1 MDPFLNNDLTTSK
14 NVTTYG
20 EYSNPTEVNK
30 ANYVYTT
37 TKEIPIEVYFN
48 QPNLENNT
56 NSYNITYLPGINEV
70 YNNEYNN
77 YSYPF
82 SDKINSEKNNNN
94 NDYYNQLLSNEY
106 ISNTNYN
113 NYGNIENTSEL
124 NNISNYATV
133 KPISKKNENINYVYY
148 DNNSELLNPSTN
160 VNYYTN
166 NSAGFYTGLN
176 TTNLESIPY
185 LVSDTTN
192 NINNINLNENYSYDL
207 NNNISNT
214 NYNYNYVLNTTGSSH
229 ASYNNNVSKN
239 IISKNN
245 IILNNN
251 NIYSVNAF
259 PIKYKERSYEN
270 AIEENSKGFNK
281 ISSKYLMNII
291 FNYIKD
297 DLFKYKLFMHSK
309 KFRKISDLS
318 PIDYQEKSISRTGI
332 KVCNYLSGY
341 QDRNYGPHTY
351 FNSIIKNNGNE
362 YYRFFERETLKK
374 DFLLHLEKL
383 KIKYIKNYLV
393 YYFKKYKENKKD
405 DSNLYIDIFCPFF
418 DFLSNQEYFGELF
431 TIPIV
436 MPFIKKN
443 LMENEYIS
451 VFDKLN
457 KSQKYLSILFKYSEE
472 KDIDFFKKCINLN
485 KVRKLIIYEDKT
497 NEEKDFL
504 KIQRLP
510 SQISKMKPPKMKK
523 MADLFSLITSANLLI
538 KLLYLKLNLTSFN
551 KKEFN
556 IFENLNLFKSLNYLE
571 LENFRFFGNDA
582 AVFELKLDSLRVLKL
597 LDCNIITISNN
608 CCFHLKELYIIKSK
622 IENRNSSLLKFPNL
636 EKCKF
641 YFYLDDQ
648 NIQKEANY
656 IEIGETRFNS
666 KFDFSS
672 MNNLKVLNCEAN
684 DFLMLKNASLE
695 SLTVESN
702 DTDNSKEKEKRVIEK
717 IISMKSLKELVL
729 SVKLL
734 DDNDISGIRG
744 VNTSVEKFTIHWHKS
759 DQDCTVIN
767 LQKKFPNVNN
777 FSLITENDSHSTNIQ
792 IEEKVDCKINKLIL
806 YGGKFNIRL
815 YCLPFENLVEFDLII
830 FINEFNGIKETL
842 PFFSNHCH
850 LIFKSLISFKF
861 RSFRIK
867 FELLNNLCDNLEK
880 MPNLKT
886 LVLKCNIEVDKS
898 FYDKLNKKISL
909 LKLNDIDIKIKPL
922 SPYKYDYYKN
932 IKLINSFNESE
943 IIIKK

>member
-1 MDPFLNNDLTTSK
+1 MNSK
-14 NVTTYG
+14 
-20 EYSNPTEVNK
+20 
-30 ANYVYTT
+30 
-37 TKEIPIEVYFN
+37 
-48 QPNLENNT
+48 
-56 NSYNITYLPGINEV
+56 
-70 YNNEYNN
+70 
-77 YSYPF
+77 
-82 SDKINSEKNNNN
+82 
-94 NDYYNQLLSNEY
+94 
-106 ISNTNYN
+106 
-113 NYGNIENTSEL
+113 
-124 NNISNYATV
+124 
-133 KPISKKNENINYVYY
+133 
-148 DNNSELLNPSTN
+148 
-160 VNYYTN
+160 
-166 NSAGFYTGLN
+166 
-176 TTNLESIPY
+176 
-185 LVSDTTN
+185 
-192 NINNINLNENYSYDL
+192 
-207 NNNISNT
+207 
-214 NYNYNYVLNTTGSSH
+214 
-229 ASYNNNVSKN
+229 
-239 IISKNN
+239 
-245 IILNNN
+245 
-251 NIYSVNAF
+251 NIYSVKAL
-259 PIKYKERSYEN
+259 PKKYKEGSFGN
-270 AIEENSKGFNK
+270 VFEENSKGLNK
-281 ISSKYLMNII
+281 IGSKYLIDII

-297 DLFKYKLFMHSK
+297 DNFKYKLFMYSK
-309 KFRKISDLS
+309 KFRKLLDLS
-318 PIDYQEKSISRTGI
+318 SNDYQVKSISKTGI
-332 KVCNYLSGY
+332 KLSNYLSGY

-622 IENRNSSLLKFPNL
+622 IENRTGSLFKFPNL

-641 YFYLDDQ
+641 YLYLED
-648 NIQKEANY
+648 NNQKDED
-656 IEIGETRFNS
+656 RFNS
-666 KFDFSS
+666 KIDFSTMS
-672 MNNLKVLNCEAN
+672 NLKVLNCEAN
-684 DFLMLKNASLE
+684 DFLMLKNTSLE
-695 SLTVESN
+695 NLTLLSN
-702 DTDNSKEKEKRVIEK
+702 DIDNRKKKEKRIIEK
-717 IISMKSLKELVL
+717 IISMKSLKELTL
-729 SVKLL
+729 SLKLL
-734 DDNDISGIRG
+734 DENDISGING
-744 VNTSVEKFTIHWHKS
+744 INTSVEKLVIHWHKS
-759 DQDCTVIN
+759 DIDCTVIN
-767 LQKKFPNVNN
+767 LQKKFPNVNS
-777 FSLITENDSHSTNIQ
+777 FSLVTKHDTDDTNLQ
-792 IEEKVDCKINKLIL
+792 IEVNSKCKINKLTL
-806 YGGKFNIRL
+806 YIGKPYIRL
-815 YCLPFENLVEFDLII
+815 YCVPLMNLVELDLII
-830 FINEFNGIKETL
+830 FAKDLNGIKESL
-842 PFFSNHCH
+842 PLFSNNC
-850 LIFKSLISFKF
+850 LIVFKSLKSFKF
-861 RSFRIK
+861 RCFKIE
-867 FELLNNLCDNLEK
+867 FESLNNICDNLEK

-886 LVLKCNIEVDKS
+886 LVLKCRIKVEKN
-898 FYDKLNKKISL
+898 FYDKINKKISL
-909 LKLNDIDIKIKPL
+909 MKLEDIKIEILKP
-922 SPYKYDYYKN
+922 YANCYGFENK
-932 IKLINSFNESE
+932 KLKNSFDEYPG
-943 IIIKK
+943 IVIRK